1 MTSLLQPNLRQ
12 SVRRNWATPASVG
25 LHAAVIVGFLI
36 QFAQPA
42 PSLPADSLTPSLAV
56 EVMLMPA
63 DMPDIVNT
71 APPPPPPPPLLP
83 EVVEEPPPLIESVA
97 ELAPVAPPPPPP
109 EVKKKPDPPKPVPV
123 KRPPQPIPDS
133 VPSESA
139 AEPPPAFVPPTQVK
153 APQANQLALAAPAG
167 RAGPPPNYLS
177 IISSQLER
185 NKVYPRAAR
194 DRRQQGRAR
203 LRFTIDRQGNVLGHE
218 LLSSAGYALL
228 DQEVRSLI
236 RRVSPL
242 PPMPADM
249 PQETL
254 ELTVSIDF
262 FLR

>member
-1 MTSLLQPNLRQ
+1 VQRWPQSIRQ
-12 SVRRNWATPASVG
+12 NWATPASVG
-25 LHAAVIVGFLI
+25 LHAVVIVGFLI

-42 PSLPADSLTPSLAV
+42 PSLPADSPTPSLAV
-56 EVMLMPA
+56 EVMLMPT

-71 APPPPPPPPLLP
+71 APPPPPPPPPMP
-83 EVVEEPPPLIESVA
+83 EVVEDPPPLIESVA
-97 ELAPVAPPPPPP
+97 ELAPAAPPPPPP
-109 EVKKKPDPPKPVPV
+109 EVKKRPDPPKPTPV
-123 KRPPQPIPDS
+123 KRPPLPIPDS
-133 VPSESA
+133 VPSEST

-236 RRVSPL
+236 QRVSPL

>member
-1 MTSLLQPNLRQ
+1 MRQ
-12 SVRRNWATPASVG
+12 NWATPASIG
-25 LHAAVIVGFLI
+25 LHAVVIVGFLI

-42 PSLPADSLTPSLAV
+42 PSLPADSPTPSLAV
-56 EVMLMPA
+56 EVMLMPT
-63 DMPDIVNT
+63 DVPDIINT
-71 APPPPPPPPLLP
+71 APPPPPPPPPPLP
-83 EVVEEPPPLIESVA
+83 EVVEEPPPMIESVA
-97 ELAPVAPPPPPP
+97 ELATAAPPPPPP
-109 EVKKKPDPPKPVPV
+109 EVKKKPEPPKPIPV
-123 KRPPQPIPDS
+123 KRPVPMPES
-133 VPSESA
+133 VPTERT
-139 AEPPPAFVPPTQVK
+139 AEPAPFFVPPSPLVS

-185 NKVYPRAAR
+185 NKIYPRAAR

-203 LRFTIDRQGNVLGHE
+203 LRFTIDRQGNVLAHE

-236 RRVSPL
+236 QRVSPL

-249 PQETL
+249 LQETL